1 MSGSYKH
8 NNSLIQLF
16 ITVAKSFI
24 LSAQDPDVAGLSRA
38 DVIKLYCLTLTCTFI
53 VMSLAFVGDT
63 RWSTLRESRGH
74 IHNTLFSTYIINVP
88 NKLECLSLVGFSSLS
103 WCLRVRPEPTL
114 EWSTFLVRHS
124 RVGPWPYPQTLDLQ
138 SNLLGPFI
146 SYVKIKCCE

>member
-38 DVIKLYCLTLTCTFI
+38 DVIKLYCLTYTCTFI

-63 RWSTLRESRGH
+63 R
-74 IHNTLFSTYIINVP
+74 
-88 NKLECLSLVGFSSLS
+88 
-103 WCLRVRPEPTL
+103 
-114 EWSTFLVRHS
+114 
-124 RVGPWPYPQTLDLQ
+124 
-138 SNLLGPFI
+138 
-146 SYVKIKCCE
+146 